1 MSDKVSFGRRLA
13 PIVVADIAREQPHKL
28 YGSIARTSNPQDG
41 FDDMTYLRFANAI
54 NRASWWLERTFGRST
69 TFETIAYSGP
79 FDLRIPSSSSLLLKS
94 DTRFVG
100 RQILTNQ

>member
-41 FDDMTYLRFANAI
+41 LHI
-54 NRASWWLERTFGRST
+54 
-69 TFETIAYSGP
+69 SG
-79 FDLRIPSSSSLLLKS
+79 LQIP
-94 DTRFVG
+94 
-100 RQILTNQ
+100 LTAHLGG